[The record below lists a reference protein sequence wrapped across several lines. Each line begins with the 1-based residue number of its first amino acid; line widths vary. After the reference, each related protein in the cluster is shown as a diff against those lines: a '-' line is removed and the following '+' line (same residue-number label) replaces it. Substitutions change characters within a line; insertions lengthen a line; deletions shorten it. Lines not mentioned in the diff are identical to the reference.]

1 LNLRLLVLHKFKN
14 KGLLH
19 QKMADK
25 KIKVLGKTLRKVDHA
40 IIAEGLG
47 AKIVN
52 IPEIS
57 KEEAEQYQQLGL
69 TLMVSD
75 ADPFSI
81 YYLGSRHLDRQDL
94 SIDDVVGYRI
104 LDANEEPEFRQ
115 QLKNEYATLV
125 RYYGKKEK

>member
-1 LNLRLLVLHKFKN
+1 
-14 KGLLH
+14 
-19 QKMADK
+19 MADK